1 MAYNK
6 ETATNFKDI
15 TGQRFGRLVAV
26 ERAGR
31 NYARLAM
38 WKCVCD
44 CGNEKICTGASLRS
58 GNTKSCGCLQRDV
71 AKTYNTKHGLTKHKR
86 LYLVWKTMKK
96 RCLNTSDEHYD
107 RYGGRGITVCDEWL
121 HNFQAFY
128 DWAMTNG
135 YDENAPY
142 GQCTL
147 DRIDNN
153 MGYSP
158 DNCRWVDMKTQSN
171 NRSTNREVKESEG
184 N

>member
-31 NYARLAM
+31 NRERKAM

-44 CGNEKICTGASLRS
+44 CGNEIVCSGKALRS
-58 GNTKSCGCLQRDV
+58 GNTKSCGCLRLDNLRAASMV
-71 AKTYNTKHGLTKHKR
+71 HGLCHKR
-86 LYLVWKTMKK
+86 LYLVWRTMKS
-96 RCLNTSDEHYD
+96 RCYNPNHKNYSQYN
-107 RYGGRGITVCDEWL
+107 GRGIGICEEWRKD
-121 HNFQAFY
+121 FQAFY
-128 DWAMTNG
+128 NWAMANG
-135 YDENAPY
+135 YDENAPQ
-142 GQCTL
+142 GKCTI

-153 MGYSP
+153 KGYSP
-158 DNCRWVDMKTQSN
+158 DNCRWVDMKVQN
-171 NRSTNREVKESEG
+171 NNTRKNRKVKENEG